1 MTDAVH
7 ADGLPGGYR
16 RLLADRLWHENPSLV
31 QLFGLCPLLAVST
44 SLVAGLGLGVAT
56 TLALI
61 TTSAFV
67 ALIRRFIGAE
77 YRLAAFAL
85 IVATAIT
92 AIDLL
97 MSAFFY
103 DLHVRLGI
111 FVPLIATNCIIFVRL
126 ERFAS
131 RQTVSRA
138 AVDGLATGIGFTCA
152 LVALGAIRELT
163 GHGTLLADA
172 ALLFGTSGYS
182 LTVDLTGGGLELI
195 NLPAGAFL
203 SLGLLIAARNWLIQR
218 KREGEP
224 ETSVDNETATVHM

>member
-1 MTDAVH
+1 MTDPVH

-97 MSAFFY
+97 MGAFFY
-103 DLHVRLGI
+103 DLHVRLSLAL
-111 FVPLIATNCIIFVRL
+111 PLDQPVSCRNQQTQ
-126 ERFAS
+126 
-131 RQTVSRA
+131 RQKCTRRQ
-138 AVDGLATGIGFTCA
+138 VDEFQTPTGKIDC
-152 LVALGAIRELT
+152 
-163 GHGTLLADA
+163 
-172 ALLFGTSGYS
+172 
-182 LTVDLTGGGLELI
+182 
-195 NLPAGAFL
+195 
-203 SLGLLIAARNWLIQR
+203 Q
-218 KREGEP
+218 
-224 ETSVDNETATVHM
+224 